1 MANADADRISL
12 DSKFNFAAIAAARRI
27 PHLELLCPFLMAI
40 SRTTRGHGPA
50 MSAVDSGRP
59 LRANTGYS
67 SSAWRTSQ
75 IARSKP
81 LAWASATAFPTSVL
95 RACHLAARLAL
106 I

>member
-1 MANADADRISL
+1 MIGRGR
-12 DSKFNFAAIAAARRI
+12 AARTSWPAPAAPTWTVQIAQKNHRDRQ
-27 PHLELLCPFLMAI
+27 LCRPTVP
-40 SRTTRGHGPA
+40 SKG
-50 MSAVDSGRP
+50 AVCYVRNTSDSGRL

-67 SSAWRTSQ
+67 SSAWRTGQ